1 MGAMTPR
8 EQRLARLRE
17 QRDCAASYVIEHFK
31 RRNRDRQY
39 DHRGIVR
46 REIAWCRILDAKIA
60 SLTALTPFMRETV
73 VRMCRQVHQGSTS
86 ALYSAVWDV
95 EERVTA

>member
-1 MGAMTPR
+1 MTLR
-8 EQRLARLRE
+8 EQRLARLRHE
-17 QRDCAASYVIEHFK
+17 RHVAAEWLRALLRERSHGQWF
-31 RRNRDRQY
+31 RAQAWMALAD
-39 DHRGIVR
+39 VR
-46 REIAWCRILDAKIA
+46 ELDAKIA

-86 ALYSAVWDV
+86 ALCSAVWDV